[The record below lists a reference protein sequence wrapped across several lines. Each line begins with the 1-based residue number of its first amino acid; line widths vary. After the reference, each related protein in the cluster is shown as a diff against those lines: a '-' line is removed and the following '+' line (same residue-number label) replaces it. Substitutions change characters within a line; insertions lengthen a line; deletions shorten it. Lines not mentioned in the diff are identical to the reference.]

1 MTTLSN
7 SEEGPVMIRLFALVA
22 TAYYM
27 FQQSTLQR
35 LEKAKNDERGMT
47 SLEMVV
53 LGLGLFLLAGVVV
66 AVVTAAV
73 KSRTDQIK

>member
-1 MTTLSN
+1 
-7 SEEGPVMIRLFALVA
+7 MIRLFALVA
-22 TAYYM
+22 TTYYM

>member
-1 MTTLSN
+1 
-7 SEEGPVMIRLFALVA
+7 MIRLFALVA
-22 TAYYM
+22 TTLYM
-27 FQQSTLQR
+27 MRQSTLQR

-53 LGLGLFLLAGVVV
+53 LGLGLFLLAGIVV